1 MLKARDEILYL
12 LMIKISHGLGIDG
25 SYLNLI
31 RNIKKITADI
41 ILGVVYVLIFISS
54 VIREGITE
62 RIYGSNKHI

>member
-1 MLKARDEILYL
+1 MLKALDEILYL